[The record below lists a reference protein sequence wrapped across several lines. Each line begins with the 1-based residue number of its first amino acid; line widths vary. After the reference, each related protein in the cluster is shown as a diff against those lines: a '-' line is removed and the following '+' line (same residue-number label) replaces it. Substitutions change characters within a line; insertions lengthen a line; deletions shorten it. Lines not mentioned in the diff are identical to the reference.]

1 MPNADG
7 PAGLFTEQKKQNE
20 GEKEK
25 RKRERK
31 RKRRKTV
38 SFSKNFLFLRVFFI
52 LFEQ

>member
-25 RKRERK
+25 RKRNGLFFQE
-31 RKRRKTV
+31 
-38 SFSKNFLFLRVFFI
+38 FLISPSVFYS
-52 LFEQ
+52 L